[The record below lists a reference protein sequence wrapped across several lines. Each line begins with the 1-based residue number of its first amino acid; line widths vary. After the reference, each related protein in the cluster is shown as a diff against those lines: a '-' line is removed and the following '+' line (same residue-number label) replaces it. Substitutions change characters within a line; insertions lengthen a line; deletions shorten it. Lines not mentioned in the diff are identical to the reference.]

1 MLKNKHI
8 VITVYVHVKIHVI
21 VIIAR
26 IHVKIHV
33 TVITVYIQVK
43 LQHVTVITVYTHIK
57 TVTEIV
63 NMMKR
68 ENGVGRMD
76 KSAT

>member
-1 MLKNKHI
+1 M
-8 VITVYVHVKIHVI
+8 ITVYVHVKIHVI
-21 VIIAR
+21 VIIAC

-43 LQHVTVITVYTHIK
+43 LQHVIVITVYTHIK
-57 TVTEIV
+57 TVIEIV